1 MADQSISQLP
11 VATALTGNE
20 LAVVVQRGI
29 TKQTQ
34 LQDIANLA
42 NLAVLENVTSSD
54 IADPT
59 SALNTVGKTEGRI
72 VYNITNQL
80 IAVATG
86 QLPTSPWIQYTISG
100 YSGYSGYSG
109 LNGETAFSGYSG
121 YSGISGYSGRSG
133 YSGSGVSGYSGF
145 SGISGYSGYSGISGY
160 SGYSGISGYSGF
172 SGISGYSGTSGY
184 SGFSGSSGYS
194 GIGSVTSVSGTGTVS
209 GITLSGTVTSTGD
222 LTLGGALDL
231 SSPPTIG
238 NTAAN
243 TITGTTITADNYVG
257 ITGGTF

>member
-42 NLAVLENVTSSD
+42 NLAALQNVTSSD

-59 SALNTVGKTEGRI
+59 SALNTIGKVEGRI
-72 VYNITNQL
+72 VFNITTQL

-86 QLPTSPWIQYTISG
+86 QLPTSPWLQYTISG

-109 LNGETAFSGYSG
+109 LNGEVAFSGTSG
-121 YSGISGYSGRSG
+121 YSGISGYSG
-133 YSGSGVSGYSGF
+133 YSGK
-145 SGISGYSGYSGISGY
+145 

-172 SGISGYSGTSGY
+172 SGISGYSGSGVSGFSGISGYSGYSGTSGY
-184 SGFSGSSGYS
+184 SGFSGTSGYS

-209 GITLSGTVTSTGD
+209 GITLSGTVTSTGN

-231 SSPPTIG
+231 SSPPVIGDTTPNGISGTI
-238 NTAAN
+238 
-243 TITGTTITADNYVG
+243 ITATQYYVG
-257 ITGGTF
+257 ITGGEF